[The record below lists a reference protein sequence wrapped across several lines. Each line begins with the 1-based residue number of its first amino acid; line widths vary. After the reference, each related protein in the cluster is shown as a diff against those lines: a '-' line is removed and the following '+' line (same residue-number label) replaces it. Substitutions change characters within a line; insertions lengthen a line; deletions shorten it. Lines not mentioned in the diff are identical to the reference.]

1 MMKKITG
8 TLLGMGAALL
18 ATTGWALDAGE
29 VLVRLGPAGVF
40 PNDRSTDF
48 NNLGPALNIY
58 GAKASVGNAWS
69 AGLTLAYMATENI
82 GIELVAAYPFK
93 HTIKGDG
100 AISGLGNIGDT
111 KQLPP
116 TLLVQYYF
124 FSKSPIRPYIGAGL
138 NYTIFFD
145 TNAKRPLNNLDLTN
159 SWGYAGEVGVDVDL
173 NKDWFINVSSWY
185 MDIKTRAKA
194 EVAGVTAK
202 SNVNIDPVVL
212 MFAIGTHF

>member
-1 MMKKITG
+1 MKKITA
-8 TLLGMGAALL
+8 TLLGMGATLL

-29 VLVRLGPAGVF
+29 VLVRVGPAGVF
-40 PNDRSTDF
+40 PNDRATDL
-48 NNLGPALNIY
+48 NNLGLPD
-58 GAKASVGNAWS
+58 AKPSVGNAWS

-93 HTIKGDG
+93 HKITGDG
-100 AISGLGNIGDT
+100 AISGLGKIGDT

-124 FSKSPIRPYIGAGL
+124 LPKEHIRPYIGAGL

-145 TNAKRPLNNLDLTN
+145 TNGNAPVNSLDLSN
-159 SWGYAGEVGVDVDL
+159 SWGYAGELGVDVDL

-185 MDIKTRAKA
+185 MDIKTQAKA
-194 EVAGVTAK
+194 KVGDVTSK
-202 SNVNIDPVVL
+202 SNVNIDPVVV